1 MSLQINDQ
9 APDFKLVNT
18 EKKTITLSEHK
29 GKNVVLLFFPLAF
42 TSTCTAELCATRDD
56 LEFYNKVNALVF
68 GISNDSHFVLKKF
81 KESLNLNFE
90 LLSDWNKTVS
100 EAYGSLYSEF
110 ILGMKGVA
118 KRSAFVIDK
127 KGIIKYAEVLEDAG
141 KVPNFDAIKGALNK
155 LENGI
160 TLS

>member
-9 APDFKLVNT
+9 APDFKLINT
-18 EKKTITLSEHK
+18 EKKPVTLSEHK

-42 TSTCTAELCATRDD
+42 TSTCTTELCATRDD
-56 LEFYNKVNALVF
+56 LEFYNKINAVVY

-90 LLSDWNKTVS
+90 LLSDWNKTTS

-127 KGIIKYAEVLEDAG
+127 EGKIKYAEVLEDAG
-141 KVPNFDAIKGALNK
+141 KIPNFEAIKAS
-155 LENGI
+155 
-160 TLS
+160 LS

>member
-1 MSLQINDQ
+1 MSHLLNQQ

-18 EKKTITLSEHK
+18 EKKTVILSEQK
-29 GKNVVLLFFPLAF
+29 GKNVLLLFFPLAF
-42 TSTCTAELCATRDD
+42 TSTCTAELCSTRDD
-56 LEFYNKVNALVF
+56 LEFYNKINAVVY

-90 LLSDWNKTVS
+90 LLSDWNKTTS

-127 KGIIKYAEVLEDAG
+127 SGIIKYAEVLEDAG
-141 KVPNFDAIKGALNK
+141 KVPNFDAIKAC
-155 LENGI
+155 LEN
-160 TLS
+160 LK

>member
-1 MSLQINDQ
+1 MSLNIGDI

-29 GKNVVLLFFPLAF
+29 RRNVVLLFFPLAF
-42 TSTCTAELCATRDD
+42 TGTCTTELCATRDD
-56 LEFYNKVNALVF
+56 LEFYNNVNSVVF

-90 LLSDWNKTVS
+90 LLADWNKTAS
-100 EAYGSLYSEF
+100 EAYGSLYAEF
-110 ILGMKGVA
+110 IGMKGVA

-127 KGIIKYAEVLEDAG
+127 GGIIKYAEVLEDAN
-141 KVPNFDAIKGALNK
+141 KIPNFEAIKERLKN
-155 LENGI
+155 L
-160 TLS
+160 TM